1 MAQGKGTILVLVGS
15 NQRVARKSGLPLP
28 RSRIQCKSASLF
40 SIFRVIISVQS
51 ELLTINHNM
60 GMLKDKCIRKD
71 SFSISYLG
79 RTYLKKVHTLLAFTK
94 PNLAYPNELLP
105 YCKRML
111 QQNEYKRENQSK
123 LLKIRIRICI
133 NIEPCEYISLDLFKL
148 GNRPSTY
155 PIFPN
160 VCFCI
165 KEYITTM
172 KTISS
177 TCSLLQ
183 DIYVELVL
191 DIME

>member
-1 MAQGKGTILVLVGS
+1 
-15 NQRVARKSGLPLP
+15 
-28 RSRIQCKSASLF
+28 
-40 SIFRVIISVQS
+40 
-51 ELLTINHNM
+51 M
-60 GMLKDKCIRKD
+60 GMSKDTCTRKA
-71 SFSISYLG
+71 SFSISYVG
-79 RTYLKKVHTLLAFTK
+79 RTYLKKMHTLPAYTK
-94 PNLAYPNELLP
+94 PSLAYPNELLP
-105 YCKRML
+105 YCIRML

-133 NIEPCEYISLDLFKL
+133 NIELCEYISLDLFKL

-160 VCFCI
+160 ACFCI

-183 DIYVELVL
+183 DIYVEIVL